1 MLLLSLKQKKNF
13 LTQKI
18 FYHYLNMQSAR
29 PGKKISEIRNTYEF
43 SLQVNDNENKEKIK
57 KKTKCGISKVPNYDF
72 YKERA

>member
-1 MLLLSLKQKKNF
+1 
-13 LTQKI
+13 
-18 FYHYLNMQSAR
+18 MQSAR